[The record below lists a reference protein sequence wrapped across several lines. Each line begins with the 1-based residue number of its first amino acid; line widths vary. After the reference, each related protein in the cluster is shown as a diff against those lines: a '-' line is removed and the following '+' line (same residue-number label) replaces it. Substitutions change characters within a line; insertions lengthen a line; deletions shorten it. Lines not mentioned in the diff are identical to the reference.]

1 MTVNLERSYP
11 HVNTKFWNQFEED
24 MKVIKSDEVFQYFFD
39 NKNFE
44 LSVQNGIKD
53 KKFTLTLTLNKYD
66 QDLENSIKKKAFE
79 IIEGMHGFILQKNFK
94 TNYNCEIVMAGD
106 LII

>member
-1 MTVNLERSYP
+1 MTVNLERSYAN
-11 HVNTKFWNQFEED
+11 VNKDFWSQFEED
-24 MKVIKSDEVFQYFFD
+24 MSAIKSNEIFQYFFD
-39 NKNFE
+39 NFE

-79 IIEGMHGFILQKNFK
+79 IIEGRHGFILQKNFK